1 MLIFLDTI
9 TTVCIGLLIGT
20 EFAVSAFINPVLW
33 KLEAGAQA
41 RGISL
46 FARTLGSAMPV
57 WYTVSLLLLLIET
70 FLRRHRPGI
79 PLLIS
84 ASAIWV
90 AVIVLTLLFLVP
102 INNRM
107 TRLTDSLPDEA
118 RRSHKKWDSL
128 HRLRVAAL
136 TVSMICFVVGDRV

>member
-41 RGISL
+41 RAISL
-46 FARTLGSAMPV
+46 FARKLGTAMPV
-57 WYTVSLLLLLIET
+57 WYAISLLLLLIET
-70 FLRRHRPGI
+70 FVRRHAPGW
-79 PLLIS
+79 PLLIN
-84 ASAIWV
+84 ASAIWA
-90 AVIVLTLLFLVP
+90 AVVVLTLLFLVP

-107 TRLTDSLPDEA
+107 ASQVDSLSDEA

-128 HRLRVAAL
+128 HRLRIVALA
-136 TVSMICFVVGDRV
+136 VSMICFVVGVRI